1 MIAEP
6 AREQQQQMSIVEDD
20 HARISSLEA
29 GNVPSI
35 YMV

>member
-6 AREQQQQMSIVEDD
+6 AREQQQMRIVEDD
-20 HARISSLEA
+20 HPRKSSLEA

-35 YMV
+35 YIV